1 MASLNFIKGTL
12 KGRVGQFVGSSWRG
26 KEYIKTFTRPG
37 NPRTPNQVAV
47 RSIFRQTANI
57 AKGLYRGVLLPY
69 TFPKPQKMTAYNRM
83 IQINQPMF
91 YSKDW
96 DLSKLKIFE
105 GPLFNPGI
113 ENAII
118 ENPGTANES
127 LFFQWN
133 NSPEHSN
140 DIAIPIVYDAASAS
154 VLFTV
159 CIRSTTEVNV
169 PTGVLRPVDPTKIH
183 AYLVF
188 AKPPAEGTG
197 ETGMVSGT
205 AYRKI

>member
-26 KEYIKTFTRPG
+26 KEYIKTFTPPG
-37 NPRTPNQVAV
+37 NPRTPHQVAV
-47 RSIFRQTANI
+47 RSIFRQTATI
-57 AKGLYRGVLLPY
+57 AKGLYQGVLLPY

-83 IQINQPMF
+83 IQVNQPMF
-91 YSKDW
+91 DSKDW
-96 DLSKLKIFE
+96 NLSKLKIFE

-113 ENAII
+113 ENVVI
-118 ENPGTANES
+118 ENPGTLNES
-127 LFFQWN
+127 VFFQWADKFGD
-133 NSPEHSN
+133 PN
-140 DIAIPIVYDAASAS
+140 DIAIPIVYDAASQS

-159 CIRSTTEVNV
+159 CKRSTIEVDI
-169 PTGVLRPVDPTKIH
+169 PTGVLRPVAPTRIH

-188 AKPPAEGTG
+188 ARPPAEGTS
-197 ETGMVSGT
+197 ETGQVSGT

>member
-12 KGRVGQFVGSSWRG
+12 RGRVGQFVGSSWRG

-47 RSIFRQTANI
+47 RSIFRQTATI
-57 AKGLYRGVLLPY
+57 AKGLYQGVLLPY

-83 IQINQPMF
+83 IQVNQPMF
-91 YSKDW
+91 YDKQW

-113 ENAII
+113 ENVVI

-133 NSPEHSN
+133 DRPGDPN
-140 DIAIPIVYDAASAS
+140 DIAIPIVYDEASRS

-159 CIRSTTEVNV
+159 CKRSTTEINV
-169 PTGVLRPVDPTKIH
+169 STGVLRPIDRTRIH

-188 AKPPAEGTG
+188 TRPSSDGTN
-197 ETGMVSGT
+197 ETGQVSGT